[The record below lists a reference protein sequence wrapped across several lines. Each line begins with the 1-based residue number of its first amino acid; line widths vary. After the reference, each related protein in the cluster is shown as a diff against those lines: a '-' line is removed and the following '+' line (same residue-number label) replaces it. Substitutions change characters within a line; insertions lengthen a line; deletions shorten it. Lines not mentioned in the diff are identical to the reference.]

1 MPPAGFE
8 LYIPSKN
15 HFSYC
20 LKFRAYER
28 NSTTI
33 LMMMMMMMI
42 IIIIIIIIIVEVLC
56 IRMVQ

>member
-1 MPPAGFE
+1 MPLAGFE
-8 LYIPSKN
+8 LNDPSKN

-28 NSTTI
+28 NLMTI

-42 IIIIIIIIIVEVLC
+42 VEVLFV
-56 IRMVQ
+56 RMVQ

>member
-1 MPPAGFE
+1 MSPAGFE
-8 LYIPSKN
+8 LNILSKN

-33 LMMMMMMMI
+33 LMMMMMI
-42 IIIIIIIIIVEVLC
+42 IIIIIIIIIVDVLC
-56 IRMVQ
+56 IGMVQ